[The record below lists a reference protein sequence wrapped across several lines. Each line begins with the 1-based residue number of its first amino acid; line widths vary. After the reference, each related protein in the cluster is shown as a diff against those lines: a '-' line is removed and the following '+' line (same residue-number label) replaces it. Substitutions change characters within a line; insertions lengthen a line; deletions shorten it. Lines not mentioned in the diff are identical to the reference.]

1 MKADLV
7 EIDAIP
13 STVARLRE
21 TFDSGRTRPL
31 QFRQQQLAA
40 LARFI
45 KEREREIQQA
55 LRDDLGKP
63 ALESSVIEISFV
75 ANELAFI
82 RKRLRSWMKPERVPT
97 TLIAQPGRSRIYREP
112 LGVALII
119 GPWNYP
125 VQLTLAPLMGAI
137 AAGNCAVL
145 KPSELAPATSALL
158 ARFIP
163 QYLDRDCVQVVEG
176 GAAEASALLAERFDH
191 IFYTGGCAVGR
202 IVMEA
207 AAKHLTPV
215 TLELGGKSP
224 CIVDE
229 HADIAVA
236 ARRILWGKFLNAGQT
251 CVAPDY
257 VLVHEKVESELLSR
271 MKQTVRDFYGDDPR
285 TSSDFAR
292 IINPRHYRRLMNLL
306 PGSGEILVGGNGTE
320 DERYF
325 APTILRNV
333 PPDAPVMAEEIFG
346 PILPVLKVKDIDEAI
361 AFVNQR
367 PKPLAL
373 YLFTKK
379 RQVRARVLDR
389 TSSGAA
395 LVNHTCM
402 HAIVPALPFGGVGSS
417 GMGAYHGRQTFETFS
432 HRKAVLIKPAGLDLP
447 ILYPPY
453 SKFKEKCI
461 RCLI

>member
-1 MKADLV
+1 MQQNVV
-7 EIDAIP
+7 EINVIP
-13 STVARLRE
+13 STVARLRRS
-21 TFDSGRTRPL
+21 FDHGRTRPL

-40 LARFI
+40 LARLL

-55 LRDDLGKP
+55 LGDDLGKP
-63 ALESSVIEISFV
+63 ALESSVIEISLV
-75 ANELAFI
+75 ANELAFT
-82 RKRLRSWMKPERVPT
+82 RKRLRSWIRPERVSTPF
-97 TLIAQPGRSRIYREP
+97 IVQPGKSRILREP

-119 GPWNYP
+119 APWNYP
-125 VQLTLAPLMGAI
+125 VQLALTPLIGAI

-163 QYLDRDCVQVVEG
+163 QYLDNDCVQVVEG
-176 GAAEASALLAERFDH
+176 GPAEANAILAERFDY
-191 IFYTGGCAVGR
+191 IFYTGGSSVGR

-229 HADIAVA
+229 HTDLAVA

-251 CVAPDY
+251 CIAPDY
-257 VLVHEKVESELLSR
+257 VLVHEKVESELLAR
-271 MKQTVRDFYGDDPR
+271 MKQTVHDFFGDDPQK
-285 TSSDFAR
+285 SPDFAR
-292 IINPRHYRRLMNLL
+292 IVNLRHYRRLMNLL
-306 PGSGEILVGGNGTE
+306 PGSGEILVGGSGNE

-325 APTILRNV
+325 EPTILHQV
-333 PPDAPVMAEEIFG
+333 PPDSPAMMEEIFG
-346 PILPVLKVKDIDEAI
+346 PILPVLKVKNIDEAI

-373 YLFTKK
+373 YLFTKDS
-379 RQVRARVLDR
+379 QVRSRVLER

-402 HAIVPALPFGGVGSS
+402 HAVVPSLPFGGVGSS
-417 GMGAYHGRQTFETFS
+417 GMGAYHGKTTFETFS
-432 HRKAVLIKPAGLDLP
+432 HRKAVLLKPAGLDVP
-447 ILYPPY
+447 IMYPPY
-453 SKFKEKCI
+453 TKFKQKWI
-461 RCLI
+461 RRLM